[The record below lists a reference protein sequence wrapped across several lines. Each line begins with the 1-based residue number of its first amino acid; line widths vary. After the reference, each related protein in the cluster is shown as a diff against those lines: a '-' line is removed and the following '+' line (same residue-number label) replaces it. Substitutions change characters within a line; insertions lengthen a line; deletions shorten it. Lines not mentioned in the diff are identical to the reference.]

1 MGCTERIVEN
11 GKIVERDCHTKG
23 KPQAEPAPLGYGPGT
38 ELKAMLRSW
47 GIEANLGCSCNA
59 MARKMNSMG
68 AGWCEGAGLSE
79 ILAAMRG
86 EHAKRWA
93 KGKTLLPWSD
103 LGAKLLVRLACRR
116 ARARTFA

>member
-23 KPQAEPAPLGYGPGT
+23 RPQAEPAPLGYGPGT
-38 ELKAMLRSW
+38 ELKALLRSW
-47 GIEANLGCSCNA
+47 GINANLGCSCNA
-59 MARKMNSMG
+59 MARQMNSMG
-68 AGWCEGAGLSE
+68 ADWCEGDGLPK

-86 EHAKRWA
+86 EHARRWQR
-93 KGKTLLPWSD
+93 GKTMLPWSD

-116 ARARTFA
+116 ARARTFS